1 MSYDF
6 IIRILAAAI
15 IGGVIGIEREYRA
28 KEAGFRTHF
37 LVALGSALFMV
48 VSQFGF
54 EQTGG
59 TVGNISIDPSRI
71 ASQVVT
77 GIGFIGGGTVLRHGA
92 NVFGLTTAATLW
104 MAASIGMACGA
115 GMYGIAICAT
125 IISIIVLVSVR
136 FFEKSVLVSSTK
148 SNKRLRLNI
157 CCENENAEN
166 IYNYIVDK
174 FPRLREISKK
184 PSKQNDNLTKISVVA
199 EVFWREPIQ
208 GLYKS
213 FQNLEGID
221 SIAIQEC
228 MD

>member
-71 ASQVVT
+71 A
-77 GIGFIGGGTVLRHGA
+77 
-92 NVFGLTTAATLW
+92 
-104 MAASIGMACGA
+104 
-115 GMYGIAICAT
+115 
-125 IISIIVLVSVR
+125 
-136 FFEKSVLVSSTK
+136 
-148 SNKRLRLNI
+148 
-157 CCENENAEN
+157 
-166 IYNYIVDK
+166 
-174 FPRLREISKK
+174 
-184 PSKQNDNLTKISVVA
+184 
-199 EVFWREPIQ
+199 
-208 GLYKS
+208 
-213 FQNLEGID
+213 
-221 SIAIQEC
+221 
-228 MD
+228 

>member
-77 GIGFIGGGTVLRHGA
+77 GIGFIGGG
-92 NVFGLTTAATLW
+92 
-104 MAASIGMACGA
+104 
-115 GMYGIAICAT
+115 
-125 IISIIVLVSVR
+125 IIIFQKQIRAYVSVGKQAVQY
-136 FFEKSVLVSSTK
+136 FIVEGACLYVGMHNHFGGEILNNHWIAK
-148 SNKRLRLNI
+148 NLRGNI
-157 CCENENAEN
+157 QQFT
-166 IYNYIVDK
+166 D
-174 FPRLREISKK
+174 L
-184 PSKQNDNLTKISVVA
+184 DVVQHSMA
-199 EVFWREPIQ
+199 DDQFCVCHPF
-208 GLYKS
+208 
-213 FQNLEGID
+213 
-221 SIAIQEC
+221 
-228 MD
+228 